1 MCTYSLDPNYLTSA
15 HHAKASNPKT
25 QLQNL
30 SCHQIDKLSPL
41 APKGGIIVCAEMG
54 DVHLFRDL
62 AHLLDQTAKVLALD
76 RFRHGV
82 DNGTKLGTIAVR
94 DIGEQL
100 GPFPFLESSVGSF
113 EHNG

>member
-1 MCTYSLDPNYLTSA
+1 
-15 HHAKASNPKT
+15 
-25 QLQNL
+25 
-30 SCHQIDKLSPL
+30 
-41 APKGGIIVCAEMG
+41 MG

-82 DNGTKLGTIAVR
+82 DDGAKLRTIAVS
-94 DIGEQL
+94 DIAEQF
-100 GPFPFLESSVGSF
+100 GSFPFLESTVGSF